1 VVSLPVTCSHCHSPE
16 IVRNGCAPDGRQR
29 YLCRACGRRFREAPR
44 SNAYPDEQRETMLRA
59 YEERASLRG
68 VRRIFGISRTTLSG
82 WLKKKP

>member
-1 VVSLPVTCSHCHSPE
+1 
-16 IVRNGCAPDGRQR
+16 
-29 YLCRACGRRFREAPR
+29 
-44 SNAYPDEQRETMLRA
+44 MLRA